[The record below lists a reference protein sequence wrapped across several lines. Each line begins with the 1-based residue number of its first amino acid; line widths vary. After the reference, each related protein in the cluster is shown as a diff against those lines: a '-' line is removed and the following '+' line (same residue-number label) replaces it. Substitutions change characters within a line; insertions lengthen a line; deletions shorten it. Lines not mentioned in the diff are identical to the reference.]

1 MSPTEI
7 ITALKALLA
16 ALPVDHAVVDQSR
29 LNANRRKQLRA
40 LIAKAIERLETLNI
54 GLDPIRLPTVMFDP
68 TNPDVVGRLIGET
81 LIEQN
86 RAPLDGLPKFY
97 GSGVYSLYYNGKF
110 KAYVPAS
117 GSDTPLYVGK
127 ADPAFSDAR
136 SPVEQ
141 GVKLWV
147 RLGEHAKSIR
157 SATNLDIADFEC
169 RYLVVKSAWQGTA
182 EMYLINHF
190 KPVWNNEVGIC
201 YGIGKHGDAAETR
214 TNTRSPWDTVHPGRP
229 WATKEGNRPNPLTAE
244 QIIES
249 ILTHY
254 KENPPRSRRS

>member
-1 MSPTEI
+1 MSPAE
-7 ITALKALLA
+7 ITAALRALLA
-16 ALPVDHAVVDQSR
+16 ALPEDHTTIDQTG
-29 LNANRRKQLRA
+29 LTARRRAELRD
-40 LIAKAIERLETLNI
+40 LISTAIGRLESLTI
-54 GLDPIRLPTVMFDP
+54 GLDPIRLPPVMFDP

-97 GSGVYSLYYNGKF
+97 GSGVYSLYYNGQF
-110 KAYVPAS
+110 PAYVPAS
-117 GSDTPLYVGK
+117 GTDTPLYVGK

-141 GVKLWV
+141 GVKLWG

-157 SATNLDIADFEC
+157 SATNLDIAEFEC

-182 EMYLINHF
+182 ELYLINLF

-214 TNTRSPWDTVHPGRP
+214 TNTRSPWDTIHPGRG
-229 WATKEGNRPNPLTAE
+229 WATREGNRPNPLTAE
-244 QIIES
+244 QIIEA

-254 KENPPRSRRS
+254 TENPPRPRRA